1 MKKKIFIIIVPIIII
16 ALIVLFAFPKN
27 SSKIDKAVKTD
38 KKVNEALEII
48 VFDNDV
54 VKSSDLEFVKVDEK
68 GRYVY
73 KVKNKKI
80 YYYVDLVTRSFEY
93 SEY

>member
-16 ALIVLFAFPKN
+16 ALIVLFAFPKK
-27 SSKIDKAVKTD
+27 SSKIDKTIKKD